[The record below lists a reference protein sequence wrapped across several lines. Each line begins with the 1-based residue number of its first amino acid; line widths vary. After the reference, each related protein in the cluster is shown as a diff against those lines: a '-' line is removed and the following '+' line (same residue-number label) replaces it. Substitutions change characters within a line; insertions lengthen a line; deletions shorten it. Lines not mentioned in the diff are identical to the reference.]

1 MSKDFMVSVS
11 CMTFNHASYIVDA
24 MNGFTIQEATFPF
37 VCTIID
43 DASTDGEPEV
53 IRNYLQ
59 ENFDLEDKAVVR
71 NEETDDYVLCF
82 AQHKTNKNCYFAV
95 LWLKYNHYS
104 IKKTKRPYISRWLY
118 NSKYI
123 AMCEGDDYWIDP
135 LKLQKQV
142 GFLESHPGY
151 ALSYTRTNHL
161 NQKNGKIRRGP
172 YFPYVDFK
180 HLLIQNH
187 IATVTCVIKM
197 DIHLKYHKE
206 INPTQYHWIMGDY
219 PLWLYVAANQ
229 NVHFLPDITSVY
241 RTVQG
246 SASRPNDFEKKKRF
260 IESRVDV
267 QHFFIKKYNMPQ
279 ELIQKVDY
287 IASYKM
293 ALAHIE
299 YKHYR
304 GICSYICRLS
314 VKDVCKCFVHM
325 ILAFFR

>member
-1 MSKDFMVSVS
+1 MSNNNFMVCVS
-11 CMTFNHASYIVDA
+11 CMTFNQEQYIVDA
-24 MNGFTIQEATFPF
+24 MNGFTLQETTFPF

-43 DASTDGEPEV
+43 DASTDEEPEI
-53 IRNYLQ
+53 IRKYLQ
-59 ENFDLEDKAVVR
+59 ENFDLEDNTVVH

-82 AQHKTNKNCYFAV
+82 AQHKSNRNCYFAV

-104 IKKTKRPYISRWLY
+104 IKKIKRPYTSKWQE

-123 AMCEGDDYWIDP
+123 AICDGDDYWIDP

-142 GFLESHPGY
+142 DFLESHPEY

-161 NQKNGKIRRGP
+161 NQKNRELKPGP
-172 YFPYVDFK
+172 YFPYIDFK
-180 HLLIQNH
+180 HLLMQNH
-187 IATVTCVIKM
+187 IATVTCVFKT
-197 DIHLKYHKE
+197 DVFLKYHKE

-229 NVHFLPDITSVY
+229 NIHFLPDITSVY
-241 RTVQG
+241 RTVQNTV
-246 SASRPNDFEKKKRF
+246 SRPTDLEKKKKY

-267 QHFFIKKYNMPQ
+267 QHFFIKKYNMPL
-279 ELIQKVDY
+279 ELIKKTDY
-287 IASYKM
+287 IACYKM

-299 YKHYR
+299 YGQYR
-304 GICSYICRLS
+304 GIYSYIRRLS

-325 ILAFFR
+325 ILDFF